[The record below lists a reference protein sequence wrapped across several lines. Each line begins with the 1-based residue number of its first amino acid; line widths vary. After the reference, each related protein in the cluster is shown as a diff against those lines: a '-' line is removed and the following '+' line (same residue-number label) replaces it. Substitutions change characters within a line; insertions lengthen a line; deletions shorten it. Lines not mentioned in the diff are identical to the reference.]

1 MKKRISIDSLMNQTL
16 GFNTY
21 TYSES
26 TPYAEGIIDQSRDF
40 FNRNSRQA
48 KFIAKFI
55 VNKKVD
61 LDKMSSDEAL
71 EYLNI
76 MLSNLS
82 KHVEKFIKK
91 QPLQMFLGF
100 ILFGWVGLA
109 VTYVRAPK
117 KADVENLISFVKIAS
132 KSSND
137 DLKDDIEITL
147 ASLVDVFENGIE
159 NTANEN
165 DIETI
170 EIALKTIKTIQ
181 KYLN

>member
-91 QPLQMFLGF
+91 QTLQMFL
-100 ILFGWVGLA
+100 
-109 VTYVRAPK
+109 
-117 KADVENLISFVKIAS
+117 
-132 KSSND
+132 
-137 DLKDDIEITL
+137 
-147 ASLVDVFENGIE
+147 
-159 NTANEN
+159 
-165 DIETI
+165 
-170 EIALKTIKTIQ
+170 
-181 KYLN
+181 